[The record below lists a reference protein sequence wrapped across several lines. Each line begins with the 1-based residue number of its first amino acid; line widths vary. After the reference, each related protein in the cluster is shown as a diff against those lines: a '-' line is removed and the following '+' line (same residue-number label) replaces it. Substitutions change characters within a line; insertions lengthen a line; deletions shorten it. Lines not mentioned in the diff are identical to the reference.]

1 MFNLPQNNQQLIP
14 MGMQQQQIANLPVQ
28 NIQTYIPAIQN
39 MPQETDTFINVS
51 NQQQQ
56 TGKGFWDGF
65 KSVFSKISEF
75 CTNNFGLILTG
86 LGIFGGYK
94 FCSSSMQ
101 TYEENKKEGK
111 LDDKGNLKDKD
122 ATIKENIMNFV
133 GHGVHYV
140 FGSNQAEEVEED
152 KTLSEPEKDQLE
164 KVAKESQD
172 ALKDLLLKDYI
183 KKGSISKILKFEDP
197 IIKIC
202 ALEVIKDNF
211 NAIIKGMHKFKRPET
226 IVNALEALSDTS
238 VDGDI
243 RQRAIKVATALNGK
257 NYFNTK
263 QKERLEEIIS
273 KLKPEESKEEE
284 KENIED

>member
-14 MGMQQQQIANLPVQ
+14 MGMQQQQIANMPVQ

-65 KSVFSKISEF
+65 KSVFSKIGEF

-152 KTLSEPEKDQLE
+152 KTLSEPEKTQLE

-172 ALKDLLLKDYI
+172 ALKELLLKDYI
-183 KKGSISKILKFEDP
+183 KKGSISNVLQFDNS

-202 ALEVIKDNF
+202 ALEVIQENF
-211 NAIIKGMHKFKRPET
+211 NDIKGMHKFKRPET

-238 VDGDI
+238 VDIDI
-243 RQRAIKVATALNGK
+243 RQRAIKVATALK
-257 NYFNTK
+257 KDDYFNTK
-263 QKERLEEIIS
+263 QKDTLEEIS
-273 KLKPEESKEEE
+273 KPKTEESKDE
-284 KENIED
+284 KKED

>member
-1 MFNLPQNNQQLIP
+1 MFNQNNQQLIP
-14 MGMQQQQIANLPVQ
+14 MGMQQQQITNMPVQ

-65 KSVFSKISEF
+65 KSVFSKIGEF

-111 LDDKGNLKDKD
+111 LDNKGNLKDKD

-152 KTLSEPEKDQLE
+152 KTLSKPEKTQLE

-172 ALKDLLLKDYI
+172 ALKKLLLKDYI
-183 KKGSISKILKFEDP
+183 KKGSISKILKSENP

-202 ALEVIKDNF
+202 ALEVIQENF
-211 NAIIKGMHKFKRPET
+211 NDIKGRHKFKRPET
-226 IVNALEALSDTS
+226 IVNALKALSDTS
-238 VDGDI
+238 VDGNI
-243 RQRAIKVATALNGK
+243 RQRAINVATALKDND
-257 NYFNTK
+257 YFNATQNDILK
-263 QKERLEEIIS
+263 GISEIEIVE
-273 KLKPEESKEEE
+273 PKEEE
-284 KENIED
+284 KVDTKD

>member
-1 MFNLPQNNQQLIP
+1 MFNIPANNQQLVP
-14 MGMQQQQIANLPVQ
+14 MGMQQQQIANMPVQ
-28 NIQTYIPAIQN
+28 TIQTYIPAIQN

-65 KSVFSKISEF
+65 KSVFSKIGEF

-101 TYEENKKEGK
+101 TYEENKKEKK

-140 FGSNQAEEVEED
+140 FGSIKEIEENNEEKNNTSQNNETGNKDEATKLDD
-152 KTLSEPEKDQLE
+152 KYIFTELE
-164 KVAKESQD
+164 NGNITN
-172 ALKDLLLKDYI
+172 LLKAY
-183 KKGSISKILKFEDP
+183 KTNEGK
-197 IIKIC
+197 IKI
-202 ALEVIKDNF
+202 LEVISQEIDNLPKSTCWDKRQSTIINTLQDLIKSDDNYIQTRAKTIIQNIKNNVYFSKSQQQKLANLLDEDSAKSKD
-211 NAIIKGMHKFKRPET
+211 
-226 IVNALEALSDTS
+226 
-238 VDGDI
+238 
-243 RQRAIKVATALNGK
+243 
-257 NYFNTK
+257 
-263 QKERLEEIIS
+263 
-273 KLKPEESKEEE
+273 EE
-284 KENIED
+284 KEDTEN

>member
-1 MFNLPQNNQQLIP
+1 MFNIPANNQQLVP
-14 MGMQQQQIANLPVQ
+14 MGMQQQQIANMPVQ

-65 KSVFSKISEF
+65 KSVFSKIGEF

-111 LDDKGNLKDKD
+111 LDNKGNLKDKD

-140 FGSNQAEEVEED
+140 FGSNQAENVDEESVEIEKDKIENIKQTKED
-152 KTLSEPEKDQLE
+152 NAQKELLKTL
-164 KVAKESQD
+164 
-172 ALKDLLLKDYI
+172 
-183 KKGSISKILKFEDP
+183 ILKGQISSLLTTFKNDN
-197 IIKIC
+197 KIRINI
-202 ALEVIKDNF
+202 LEVISQEINNNNLPKSTCWDKRQSTIINTLQDLMDYGDNDIQTRAKTIIQNIQK
-211 NAIIKGMHKFKRPET
+211 NAYFSKSQQHKL
-226 IVNALEALSDTS
+226 ASL
-238 VDGDI
+238 
-243 RQRAIKVATALNGK
+243 LN
-257 NYFNTK
+257 
-263 QKERLEEIIS
+263 
-273 KLKPEESKEEE
+273 
-284 KENIED
+284 

>member
-56 TGKGFWDGF
+56 TSKGFWDGF
-65 KSVFSKISEF
+65 KSVFSKIGEF

-152 KTLSEPEKDQLE
+152 KTLSEPEKTQLD

-202 ALEVIKDNF
+202 ALEVISINKNF
-211 NAIIKGMHKFKRPET
+211 DEIKGMHKFKRPET

-238 VDGDI
+238 VDRDI
-243 RQRAIKVATALNGK
+243 RQRAINVATALK
-257 NYFNTK
+257 KDDYFNTK
-263 QKERLEEIIS
+263 QKDTLEEIS
-273 KLKPEESKEEE
+273 KPKTEESKDE
-284 KENIED
+284 KKED

>member
-1 MFNLPQNNQQLIP
+1 MFNIPANNQQLVP
-14 MGMQQQQIANLPVQ
+14 MGMQQQQIANMPVQ

-65 KSVFSKISEF
+65 KSVFSKIGEF

-101 TYEENKKEGK
+101 TYEENKKEKK

-140 FGSNQAEEVEED
+140 FGSNKEIEENNEEKNNTSQNNETGNKDEATKLDD
-152 KTLSEPEKDQLE
+152 KYIFTELE
-164 KVAKESQD
+164 NGNITN
-172 ALKDLLLKDYI
+172 LLKAY
-183 KKGSISKILKFEDP
+183 KTNEGK
-197 IIKIC
+197 IKI
-202 ALEVIKDNF
+202 LEVISQEIDNLPKSTCWDKRQSTIINTLQDLIKSDDNDIQTRAKTIIQNIKNNDYFSKSQQQKLANLLDEDSAKSKD
-211 NAIIKGMHKFKRPET
+211 
-226 IVNALEALSDTS
+226 
-238 VDGDI
+238 
-243 RQRAIKVATALNGK
+243 
-257 NYFNTK
+257 
-263 QKERLEEIIS
+263 
-273 KLKPEESKEEE
+273 EE
-284 KENIED
+284 KEDTEN

>member
-1 MFNLPQNNQQLIP
+1 MFNQNNQQLIP
-14 MGMQQQQIANLPVQ
+14 MGMQQQPIANMPVQ

-65 KSVFSKISEF
+65 KSVFSKIGEF

-111 LDDKGNLKDKD
+111 LDNKGNLKDKD

-140 FGSNQAEEVEED
+140 FGSNQAENVDEESVEIEKDKIENIKQTKED
-152 KTLSEPEKDQLE
+152 NAQKELLKTL
-164 KVAKESQD
+164 
-172 ALKDLLLKDYI
+172 
-183 KKGSISKILKFEDP
+183 ILKGQISSLLTTFKNDN
-197 IIKIC
+197 KIRINI
-202 ALEVIKDNF
+202 LEVISQEINNNKLPKSTCWDKRQSTIINTLQDLMDYGDNY
-211 NAIIKGMHKFKRPET
+211 IQK
-226 IVNALEALSDTS
+226 
-238 VDGDI
+238 
-243 RQRAIKVATALNGK
+243 RAIKVATALKDN
-257 NYFNTK
+257 NYFNTN
-263 QKERLEEIIS
+263 QKKTLSDILKS
-273 KLKPEESKEEE
+273 KVEESKEDEE
-284 KENIED
+284 KED

>member
-1 MFNLPQNNQQLIP
+1 MFNVPANNQQLVP
-14 MGMQQQQIANLPVQ
+14 MGMQQQQIANMPVQ
-28 NIQTYIPAIQN
+28 TIQTYIPAIQN

-65 KSVFSKISEF
+65 KSVFSKIGEF

-101 TYEENKKEGK
+101 TYEENKKEKK

-140 FGSNQAEEVEED
+140 FGSNKEIEENNEEKNNTSQNNETGNKDEATKLDD
-152 KTLSEPEKDQLE
+152 KYIFTELE
-164 KVAKESQD
+164 NGNITN
-172 ALKDLLLKDYI
+172 LLKAY
-183 KKGSISKILKFEDP
+183 KTNEGK
-197 IIKIC
+197 IKI
-202 ALEVIKDNF
+202 LEVISQEIDNLPKSTCWDKRQST
-211 NAIIKGMHKFKRPET
+211 IINTLQDLIK
-226 IVNALEALSDTS
+226 SD
-238 VDGDI
+238 DNDI
-243 RQRAIKVATALNGK
+243 QKRAINVAKALKGK

-273 KLKPEESKEEE
+273 KLKTEESKDEE
-284 KENIED
+284 KRDTED

>member
-14 MGMQQQQIANLPVQ
+14 MGMQQQQIANMPVQ

-65 KSVFSKISEF
+65 KSVFSKIGEF

-111 LDDKGNLKDKD
+111 LDNKGNLKDKD

-140 FGSNQAEEVEED
+140 FGSNQAENVDEESVEIEKDKIENIKQTKED
-152 KTLSEPEKDQLE
+152 NAQKELLKTL
-164 KVAKESQD
+164 
-172 ALKDLLLKDYI
+172 
-183 KKGSISKILKFEDP
+183 ILKGQISSLLTTFKNDN
-197 IIKIC
+197 KIRINI
-202 ALEVIKDNF
+202 LEVISQEINKLPKSTCWDKRQSTIINTLQDLMDYGDNDIQTRAKTIIQNIQK
-211 NAIIKGMHKFKRPET
+211 NAYFSKSQQHKL
-226 IVNALEALSDTS
+226 ASL
-238 VDGDI
+238 
-243 RQRAIKVATALNGK
+243 LN
-257 NYFNTK
+257 
-263 QKERLEEIIS
+263 
-273 KLKPEESKEEE
+273 
-284 KENIED
+284 